1 MARAQTKDPVQVGIR
16 RFRAIRPPDSSYDWH
31 DDENTHGIWLRE
43 QHRAAE
49 MRARVERGRA
59 RL

>member
-16 RFRAIRPPDSSYDWH
+16 RFRAISQPNDRYDWH

-43 QHRAAE
+43 LHRAAE
-49 MRARVERGRA
+49 MRARAKNGRPS
-59 RL
+59 